1 IVILVNAVAEAHEL
15 RFAGFDALDEVRDF
29 ADGTDF
35 MEHADDFFVGAAMKR
50 TVESGDGGGRGG
62 IGIDVRAANASDNVS
77 GTVLFVVSVK
87 DEENVECAL
96 ERGIRAISRFSGAEK
111 HVKEI

>member
-1 IVILVNAVAEAHEL
+1 
-15 RFAGFDALDEVRDF
+15 VRDF

-35 MEHADDFFVGAAMKR
+35 MEHADDFFVGAAVKG

-62 IGIDVRAANASDNVS
+62 IGIDVRTADAADDVS

-87 DEENVECAL
+87 DKENVERSF
-96 ERGIRAISRFSGAEK
+96 ERGIRAITRFSRAEK
-111 HVKEI
+111 HVKKIAGIAEIVVGID